1 LACLLTKKIDSKVEF
16 FKFYD
21 SSFKSPHI
29 QNFEFDHFH
38 QIVESKSNWKR
49 IYVGSDTEICSH
61 SLEQFIPHSNI
72 FQKVKMELLCEVLF
86 SFKTRFE
93 LNTNA
98 TFYGILD
105 IMNQKDENNLDATK
119 QSVIS
124 ELHLKFPFPMNT
136 PRKCVQVESIK
147 RYKDKIVLLNRPYI
161 EENFNGVPDRWS
173 N

>member
-1 LACLLTKKIDSKVEF
+1 LFTF
-16 FKFYD
+16 FGT
-21 SSFKSPHI
+21 I
-29 QNFEFDHFH
+29 
-38 QIVESKSNWKR
+38 
-49 IYVGSDTEICSH
+49 H
-61 SLEQFIPHSNI
+61 SHSNI
-72 FQKVKMELLCEVLF
+72 FQKVKNLLFQIDFQVPMELLCEVLF